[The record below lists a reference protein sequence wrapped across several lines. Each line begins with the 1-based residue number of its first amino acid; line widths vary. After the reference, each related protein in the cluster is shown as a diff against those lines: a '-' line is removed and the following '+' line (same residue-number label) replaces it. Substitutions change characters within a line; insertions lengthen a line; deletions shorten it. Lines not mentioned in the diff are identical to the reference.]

1 MPKEPS
7 FDEIINPG
15 GHTWEDEWDDYYFSG
30 MTANRGIQYPPK
42 HAKREKPTMFAKSVQ
57 FLARALV
64 LTFIIVGIL
73 WIADVAGELLIKL
86 LPF

>member
-1 MPKEPS
+1 MTKEPS

-15 GHTWEDEWDDYYFSG
+15 HDWEDDWD
-30 MTANRGIQYPPK
+30 NINLNNPPK

-64 LTFIIVGIL
+64 LTFMIVGIL
-73 WIADVAGELLIKL
+73 WIADAAGELLIKL